1 MITNVKKQDL
11 IEELAKEMKERVT
24 PPVWAQFV
32 KTGSGRERPPQNK
45 DWWYVRSASVLLKVK
60 DLGPIGVSKLSVKYG
75 NKKNNGARPET
86 FKRGSRNIIRKV
98 LQQLEDEE
106 LVKQD
111 ERGVHKGRMIT
122 KKGLA
127 LITKTAKVMVK

>member
-11 IEELAKEMKERVT
+11 IEELAKEMKERVA

-32 KTGSGRERPPQNK
+32 KTGAGRERPPQNK
-45 DWWYVRSASVLLKVK
+45 DWWYVRSASVLLKVR

>member
-11 IEELAKEMKERVT
+11 IEELAKDMKDKVA

-32 KTGSGRERPPQNK
+32 KTGAGKQRPPQRN
-45 DWWYVRSASVLLKVK
+45 DWWYVRTASVLLKVN
-60 DLGPIGVSKLSVKYG
+60 DLGPVGVSKLSVKYG
-75 NKKNNGARPET
+75 NKKNNGSRPET
-86 FKRGSRNIIRKV
+86 FKRGSRSIIRKV

-127 LITKTAKVMVK
+127 LINDTAKKMVK